1 MKKTLAALLAA
12 SALVAGAPVA
22 RSDTD
27 RLSLVRV
34 QVDSPE
40 EAAFVASTFDETH
53 NYVPGYV
60 EVLLWPGD
68 AAELAAHGYDYE
80 VVAEDIYARDV
91 AAAPAATPVVELPGP
106 DRSDYRRLGDYVSEM
121 KQLAK
126 ENPSYVKLLKLP
138 HKSLEGRTIHGLE
151 IGANVRRADG
161 RPVYYIDGIHHARE
175 WPAAEYPM
183 IFAHLLVEH
192 RNVPE
197 VQRLLRGV
205 RVMIVPIVNVDGFDY
220 SRESVLSAHQAI
232 ADRTSMTGS
241 LNGFEGYWRKN
252 RRSLTGVTVPH
263 VHKNPDAYG
272 VDVNRNYGFKWGD
285 NQGGSSSS
293 QTSTTYRGEAPF
305 SEPETKNVRHLLST
319 NNVVS
324 VITNHTY
331 GRLVLRPWGDTY
343 EDAPDERLL
352 TALGGEMAQQMG
364 GYQNIKSIDL
374 YATTGTTEDW
384 AYGALG
390 ALSYTFEHG
399 TAFHPPYADSVGKD
413 VGGVMNAFYTMAKAT
428 VHDGWHSI
436 ISGRVVDGAGRP
448 VEADLKIVKRFSS
461 PQWPNNPAG
470 IESIK
475 EVQKMSMRAAADG
488 AFTWHLSPS
497 TRPHVQSKGQSEA
510 YSLEISAPGL
520 VSRTINVVVRRGQHV
535 RLGTIR
541 L

>member
-1 MKKTLAALLAA
+1 MKKTLVVLLAA
-12 SALVAGAPVA
+12 TALVAGAPSA
-22 RSDTD
+22 RTDTD
-27 RLSLVRV
+27 RLALVRV
-34 QVDSPE
+34 PVDSPE

-53 NYVPGYV
+53 NHVPGYV

-68 AAELAAHGYDYE
+68 AAKLAAHGYRYE
-80 VVAEDIYARDV
+80 VLTEDIYAHDL
-91 AAAPAATPVVELPGP
+91 AAAPTATAVVELPGP
-106 DRSDYRRLGDYVSEM
+106 DRTDYRRLGDYVSEM

-126 ENPSYVKLLKLP
+126 DHPSYVKLLKLP
-138 HKSLEGRTIHGLE
+138 HKSLEGRSIHGLE
-151 IGANVRRADG
+151 IGADVRRNDG

-183 IFAHLLVEH
+183 IFAHALLEH
-192 RNVPE
+192 RNNPE
-197 VQRLLRGV
+197 VQRLLRGI
-205 RVMIVPIVNVDGFDY
+205 RIIIVPIVNVDGFDY

-232 ADRTSMTGS
+232 ADRTSATGS
-241 LNGFEGYWRKN
+241 PNGFEGYWRKN
-252 RRSLTGVTVPH
+252 RRSFTGVTLPH

-272 VDVNRNYGFKWGD
+272 VDPNRNYGFKWGD
-285 NQGGSSSS
+285 NVGGSSSS

-331 GRLVLRPWGDTY
+331 GRLVLRPWGDTL

-352 TALGGEMAQQMG
+352 AALGAQMAEQMG
-364 GYQNIKSIDL
+364 GYQNLKSIEL

-413 VGGVMNAFYTMAKAT
+413 VAGVMNAFYTMAKAT

-436 ISGRVVDGAGRP
+436 VSGRVVDGAGRP
-448 VEADLKIVKRFSS
+448 VAAKLQIVKRFSS

-470 IESIK
+470 IDSIK
-475 EVQKMSMRAAADG
+475 EAQKMSMVAAPDG
-488 AFTWHLSPS
+488 GFTWHLSPS
-497 TRPHVQSKGQSEA
+497 TRPHVEEKGGTEA
-510 YSLEISAPGL
+510 YSLVVSAPGL
-520 VSRTINVVVRRGQHV
+520 GSRTIQVVVNRGQHV
-535 RLGTIR
+535 RIGTIR